1 VPLLCI
7 HDTPPCSSNFDDL
20 RTPNRIVAGRYFFI
34 SSC

>member
-20 RTPNRIVAGRYFFI
+20 RIQVSNRIAAGR
-34 SSC
+34 